1 MPPVST
7 LADRI
12 RPLPRTVR
20 PVHHETLDSYLHRL
34 AAANGIP
41 SEDLLAYLG
50 ATRTRRDRDLLERL
64 AVASR
69 QPQPSLLSALVE
81 LQYLGAG
88 EARDWRFSYPRRWN
102 RHGDALPA
110 CRQCMTARGITTQ
123 VVVFIPSYQRVCPR
137 HRRWLGQYRQVDVT
151 GAPEIVQAHRQQ
163 RRIARRHGADRT
175 SAADHGAAYVI
186 DRWLRRADPEGIH
199 QRWMQRLDRLEV
211 TPNILAFGDARLQAV
226 VYPERTVLTGV
237 LASPYWTE
245 VLAKNRVAG
254 RDALYVEVARRLD
267 IDVGSVRIF
276 GAREPIEQWLEDRIK
291 QRPWD

>member
-1 MPPVST
+1 VTPPAAAP
-7 LADRI
+7 ADRI

-20 PVHHETLDSYLHRL
+20 PVHHETLDSYLGRL

-50 ATRTRRDRDLLERL
+50 ATRTRRDRGLLERL

-69 QPQPSLLSALVE
+69 QPQPALLYALVE
-81 LQYLGAG
+81 LHHLGTG
-88 EARDWRFSYPRRWN
+88 QEARDWRFSYPRRWN
-102 RHGDALPA
+102 RHGHALPA
-110 CRQCMTARGITTQ
+110 CRQCMAARGITSQ
-123 VVVFIPSYQRVCPR
+123 VVVFIPFYQRVCPR
-137 HRRWLGQYRQVDVT
+137 HRRWLGQYQQVDVT
-151 GAPEIVQAHRQQ
+151 GAAEIVQAHRQQ

-186 DRWLRRADPEGIH
+186 DRWLRRSDPEGIH

-211 TPNILAFGDARLQAV
+211 TSNILAFGDARLQAV

-237 LASPYWTE
+237 LASRYWTD
-245 VLAKNRVAG
+245 VFARNRVAA

-267 IDVGSVRIF
+267 VDVGSVRIF

-291 QRPWD
+291 